1 MIDDGSRA
9 GIVLVTTSFPT
20 AGDGRE
26 AAGSFVFD
34 LAMRLSERIPVR
46 VVAPGDVDGVEIVD
60 PRLTVFRYRAPN
72 KALSQLGFRRPREL
86 MSIVSVLWRGRRAT
100 ASAVSAGPARGV
112 LALWAFPSGMWA
124 RSACRKS
131 GLPYSV
137 WTLGSDIWVLGKI
150 PLVRSYV
157 SGILRGAASRYS
169 DGLQLASDTSLLA
182 GRDTVFLPSTRD
194 MDAAAAARVANREPP
209 YRLLFL
215 GRWHTNKG
223 IDLLLDALALL
234 DDDAW
239 ARISLVHIAG
249 GGPLQPR
256 VEAGARLLREAGRPV
271 RLDGYLDK
279 ENARAA
285 IEDADMLLIPSR
297 IESIPVVFSDAIKL
311 GRPVVAMP
319 VGDLPALVARYSC
332 GVVAAEVS
340 ARAFAEVLARTLN
353 GSIAGLIAGTTEAA
367 EQFSLP
373 RICDRLLSDMGGPA

>member
-1 MIDDGSRA
+1 MAS
-9 GIVLVTTSFPT
+9 
-20 AGDGRE
+20 DGRE

-34 LAMRLSERIPVR
+34 LAMQLSECLPVR
-46 VVAPGDVDGVEIVD
+46 VVAPGEVDGVEILNS
-60 PRLTVFRYRAPN
+60 RLNVFRYRAPG

-86 MSIVSVLWRGRRAT
+86 MSILSVLWRGRRAA
-100 ASAVSAGPARGV
+100 ASAVAAGPTGNV
-112 LALWAFPSGMWA
+112 LALWAFPSGLWA
-124 RSACRKS
+124 RAACAKT

-157 SGILRGAASRYS
+157 ARILRGAAFRYS

-182 GRDTVFLPSTRD
+182 GRETAFLPSTRD
-194 MDAAAAARVANREPP
+194 IGPAATRAANHDAP
-209 YRLLFL
+209 YSLLFL
-215 GRWHTNKG
+215 GRWHPNKG

-239 ARISLVHIAG
+239 TRISLVHIAG
-249 GGPLQPR
+249 GGPLQQR
-256 VEAGARLLREAGRPV
+256 VEAGVRLLCEAGRPV
-271 RLDGYLDK
+271 RLSGYLDK
-279 ENARAA
+279 ANARAA

-297 IESIPVVFSDAIKL
+297 IESIPVVFSDAMKL

-332 GVVAAEVS
+332 GVVAGDVS
-340 ARAFAEVLARTLN
+340 ARAFADALARTVD
-353 GSIAGLIAGTTEAA
+353 GSITGLVAGTANAA

-373 RICDRLLSDMGGPA
+373 RICDRLLFDIEAAA